1 MGVSGTVSGS
11 ASLPQNPGYTAPTRT
26 AQEAPTMPQYW
37 LFKTE
42 PDEYSIDDLAREGEC
57 LWEGIRNYQARNRLR
72 DEVKVG
78 DLVFIY
84 HSSCAVPAVVGL
96 AEVTAAGC
104 VEDAQ
109 FNAQAPYCGSKST
122 REAPRWVTVRVRY
135 REHLPNAITLK
146 DIKSRKSFA
155 DMELVTRARLSIQ
168 HVSQKEAA
176 ELLKQGQ

>member
-1 MGVSGTVSGS
+1 
-11 ASLPQNPGYTAPTRT
+11 
-26 AQEAPTMPQYW
+26 MPQYW

-96 AEVTAAGC
+96 AEVVATGC
-104 VEDAQ
+104 VDDAQ
-109 FNAQAPYCGSKST
+109 FDPKSPYYDSKST
-122 REAPRWVTVRVRY
+122 REAPRWITVKVRY
-135 REHLPNAITLK
+135 RDHLLHPVALK
-146 DIKSRKSFA
+146 DIKSQKSFA

-168 HVSQKEAA
+168 KVSAKEATT
-176 ELLKQGQ
+176 LLKQGN

>member
-1 MGVSGTVSGS
+1 
-11 ASLPQNPGYTAPTRT
+11 
-26 AQEAPTMPQYW
+26 MPQYW

-96 AEVTAAGC
+96 AEVVATGC
-104 VEDAQ
+104 VDDAQ
-109 FNAQAPYCGSKST
+109 FNPKSPYYDSKST

-135 REHLPNAITLK
+135 REHLANAITLK
-146 DIKSRKSFA
+146 DIKSQKPFA

-168 HVSQKEAA
+168 RVAAKEATA
-176 ELLKQGQ
+176 LLKQGK

>member
-1 MGVSGTVSGS
+1 
-11 ASLPQNPGYTAPTRT
+11 
-26 AQEAPTMPQYW
+26 MPQYW

-96 AEVTAAGC
+96 AE
-104 VEDAQ
+104 DR
-109 FNAQAPYCGSKST
+109 KST
-122 REAPRWVTVRVRY
+122 RLNSSHVKISYAVFC
-135 REHLPNAITLK
+135 LK
-146 DIKSRKSFA
+146 KKKQEIKQSS
-155 DMELVTRARLSIQ
+155 
-168 HVSQKEAA
+168 
-176 ELLKQGQ
+176 